1 MGSSLGVGNMDVKFS
16 SAIHVLIL
24 VSEAEYPMS
33 SEQIAESVGTNV
45 RKIRKSRED
54 FWQNPPCFL

>member
-1 MGSSLGVGNMDVKFS
+1 MDVKFS

-33 SEQIAESVGTNV
+33 SEQIAESVGTNASY
-45 RKIRKSRED
+45 IRKLTSRLSRAGIIQAKRGVSG
-54 FWQNPPCFL
+54 FF